1 MLNYIWASML
11 VVSFAV
17 SFANGRVGAVCS
29 ALTAG
34 ANDAVQLAL
43 GIAGVM
49 ALWTGIMKI
58 AERSALT
65 DIKHCACL
73 VAMHNRSE
81 PHRIANAE
89 LRRHLADHLR
99 RLFPDCAKNPSAC
112 GAIAMNIT
120 ANFFGMGNAATPL
133 GIKAM
138 KELAKCSKDGSA
150 TNSMC
155 MLAVVNS
162 ASIQLIP
169 STLIAVRSSLGSRAP
184 TEIIVPIWITS
195 AVVFASGVICA
206 KIAEG
211 RL

>member
-65 DIKHCACL
+65 D
-73 VAMHNRSE
+73 V
-81 PHRIANAE
+81 IA
-89 LRRHLADHLR
+89 RFFSPFIR

-169 STLIAVRSSLGSRAP
+169 STLIAIRSSLGSRAP
-184 TEIIVPIWITS
+184 TEIIVPIWIAS
-195 AVVFASGVICA
+195 AVVFSSGVICA